1 MGGQCWS
8 LNLDG
13 GGGHQAAVD
22 LLLFGVDDVLSCLP
36 GPSHGAEVEVLW
48 LKGLVQP
55 GGVEAIIAVGELV
68 ILLILI

>member
-1 MGGQCWS
+1 M
-8 LNLDG
+8 DG

-55 GGVEAIIAVGELV
+55 GGELV
-68 ILLILI
+68 ILLILN